1 MNRREQGKLNAVR
14 DVLASGAVRMEGDV
28 RRAVLTAADLVRER
42 EQRARKAKRAA
53 AKRARKA
60 NR

>member
-1 MNRREQGKLNAVR
+1 MNRREQGRLNAVR
-14 DVLASGAVRMEGDV
+14 DVLASGAVRAGDV
-28 RRAVLTAADLVRER
+28 RRAVLTASDLVRER
-42 EQRARKAKRAA
+42 EQRARKAKRVA